1 MGTHENAM
9 LIYVKDQAEE
19 GNAASVVEAIDT
31 YCFMEE
37 ENWMCTIGD
46 VKGKILDQT
55 VMEMKPMVALEL
67 GTYCG
72 YSALRIRRHMPK
84 GSILITLDINETY
97 QKVAQQVGK
106 LAGLDGQIH
115 YWVGDL
121 EDNLARLQK
130 EF

>member
-1 MGTHENAM
+1 
-9 LIYVKDQAEE
+9 
-19 GNAASVVEAIDT
+19 
-31 YCFMEE
+31 
-37 ENWMCTIGD
+37 
-46 VKGKILDQT
+46 
-55 VMEMKPMVALEL
+55 MVALEL

-72 YSALRIRRHMPK
+72 YSTVRIRSHMPK

-121 EDNLARLQK
+121 EDNLVRLQK